1 MSETFWKS
9 SPWFAAPTF
18 AAYRQ
23 GRFIVV
29 ELSEPHR
36 VMTTSSCVGGVSTAV
51 RHLVNHQSCE
61 ASGHN
66 ERFSQITALGMDG
79 YHDQTCRDLGLV
91 PEKTAVMGTAANM
104 IYATHQTA
112 SFVEVQI
119 DAIVTAGVEGNAA
132 CAGDPANW
140 VE

>member
-36 VMTTSSCVGGVSTAV
+36 VMTTSSCVGGLSTSV

-61 ASGHN
+61 ASGHADRGS
-66 ERFSQITALGMDG
+66 EIVKLGLDG
-79 YHDQTCRDLGLV
+79 YHKTVCADLGLTA
-91 PEKTAVMGTAANM
+91 EATAVMGTAANM
-104 IYATHQTA
+104 IYAAHESA
-112 SFVEVQI
+112 ENGDLRV
-119 DAIVTAGVEGNAA
+119 DAIVTA
-132 CAGDPANW
+132 
-140 VE
+140 